1 MGNRNTGAT
10 WTYHNGTKHSYLSVR
25 TNAHYLDWDNRP
37 TPFKVYKSIED
48 VQLPR
53 ELESTG
59 MSALDCI
66 SHPPVQDQNSR
77 ELDLKTLSHLFY
89 FSAGITKQK
98 EYSKGMKLFFR
109 AAACTGA
116 LYHIDLY
123 LVCRDLP
130 GLEAG
135 VYQFAPHD
143 FSLKRLR
150 SGDYLSE
157 LIRATAGDPSVL
169 NASAVIVCADTFWR
183 NSWKYQARAYRH
195 SFWDSGTILANL
207 LAIASARRVPAKLV
221 LNFTD
226 GVIDRLLGLN
236 QHKEASICMVS
247 LGNIPRASVNG
258 SSPPDDIEC
267 DVEPLSK
274 SEVDYSAIRDIRT
287 ESSLR
292 DEREVEDLRGPTP
305 SPVMKEP
312 QGEFYPLTPI
322 TKEGLAVR
330 PLEETISRRGSTRQ
344 FARESITFP
353 QLSNIL
359 DVSTAGISTDFLEP
373 FGSTLNQLY
382 LIVNAVEGIP
392 SGSYLFHRDR
402 KGLEQLEEGDYR
414 DKAGYL
420 GLEQAIPADASVDVF
435 FLADLNLILE
445 RYGNRGYRMAQLEA
459 GLIGGRLYLAAY
471 GQKLGASGLT
481 FFDDDVIEFF
491 SPSAENKS
499 VMFLVAIGRSIRSKG

>member
-1 MGNRNTGAT
+1 MGNRDADAT
-10 WTYHNGTKHSYLSVR
+10 WTYHNGTKHSYLSIR
-25 TNAHYLDWDNRP
+25 TDPHYLDWDNHP
-37 TPFKVYKSIED
+37 MPFKVYKSIED

-59 MSALDCI
+59 MSVLDSI
-66 SHPPVQDQNSR
+66 SHPLVQDQSSH

-98 EYSKGMKLFFR
+98 EYPSGMKMFFR

-150 SGDYLSE
+150 SGDHLPE
-157 LIRATAGDPSVL
+157 LIQATAGEPSIL
-169 NASAVIVCADTFWR
+169 NAPAVIICADTFWR

-207 LAIASARRVPAKLV
+207 LAIASAWHVPAKIAV
-221 LNFTD
+221 NFID
-226 GVIDRLLGLN
+226 GRVDHLLGLD
-236 QHKEASICMVS
+236 QQREASICMVA
-247 LGNIPRASVNG
+247 LGSTPEASVNG
-258 SSPPDDIEC
+258 ISPLEDIAY
-267 DVEPLSK
+267 DTEPLSK
-274 SEVDYSAIRDIRT
+274 SEVDYPVIRDMRT
-287 ESSLR
+287 ESSLM
-292 DEREVEDLRGPTP
+292 EEQEVEGLRGATLF
-305 SPVMKEP
+305 PVTKEP
-312 QGEFYPLTPI
+312 QGKFYPLTP
-322 TKEGLAVR
+322 TTNGNLSVR
-330 PLEETISRRGSTRQ
+330 PLEETISHRGSTRQ
-344 FARESITFP
+344 FARELITFD
-353 QLSNIL
+353 QLSTIL
-359 DVSTAGISTDFLEP
+359 DTATAGISADFLEP

-382 LIVNAVEGIP
+382 LIVNSVEGLP

-402 KGLEQLEEGDYR
+402 KGLEQLKEGDHR

-420 GLEQAIPADASVDVF
+420 GLEQETPADASVDVF
-435 FLADLNLILE
+435 LLADLDPILE

-471 GQKLGASGLT
+471 GQRLGASGLT

-491 SPSAENKS
+491 SPTALDKS
-499 VMFLVAIGRSIRSKG
+499 VMFLVAIGKSIKTKS